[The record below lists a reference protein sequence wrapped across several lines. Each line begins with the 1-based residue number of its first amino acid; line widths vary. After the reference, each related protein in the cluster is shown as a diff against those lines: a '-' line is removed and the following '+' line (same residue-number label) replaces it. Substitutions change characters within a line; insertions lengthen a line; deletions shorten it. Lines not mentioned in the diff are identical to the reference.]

1 MSTLNNSPAAQATN
15 AVGAAAAAMQ
25 QPQAIDH
32 RFLVESLPDV
42 VWVLD
47 VDSLRFIYV
56 SQAVLG
62 LRGLSVEEAMTES
75 MEASVTPADRPRIQ
89 ELLRLRVADFLAG
102 RLAEHSRLT
111 DDMELL
117 RKDGSSV
124 WVEVVSQFK
133 RNVITGRTEIYGVT
147 RDITQRRATQE
158 ALRLSEERHR
168 LLAEQANS
176 VVWTMALDGTITYVS
191 PTVERIRGYTQD
203 EAMRQ
208 PIEDILT
215 PESQASAMGYFVDV
229 FQAAQE
235 GRMPDTYRGHQE
247 YRCKDGSTLWCDV
260 MAFPIAGSDGKFVEL
275 LGISSDINIRK
286 RHEEQLRLAQ
296 AQTEHANQALR
307 EANEELNRLAAL
319 SLRQAEKER
328 VLREEQ
334 EKLFAMLA
342 HELKTPLATVRM
354 IASSIHKEDAQEITR
369 AIRDMNDVIERC
381 VQSGQLA
388 DRRLIIHP
396 QTCDL
401 ASLLKEVLGGSRW
414 AKRLD
419 LRSTPGLAP
428 LQSDPQFLRII
439 VDNLID
445 NAGKYSPP
453 ESQVLI
459 ELALQQREGVPG
471 CVIEVLNLPSDAG
484 WPDPNSLFE
493 KYYRAAHA
501 KRQAGAGLG
510 LFLVEGLVHLLGG
523 QISYEPTST
532 HIRFC
537 CWLPAET
544 VLEPA

>member
-1 MSTLNNSPAAQATN
+1 MSTLHDEPAAHTRPAASAQAH
-15 AVGAAAAAMQ
+15 
-25 QPQAIDH
+25 PQAIDH

-47 VDSLRFIYV
+47 VDSLRFLYI
-56 SQAVLG
+56 SQAVQD
-62 LRGLSVEEAMTES
+62 LRGLSVEEAMAES
-75 MEASVTPADRPRIQ
+75 MEASVTPADRPRIR
-89 ELLRLRVADFLAG
+89 ELLRLRVTEFLSG
-102 RLAEHSRLT
+102 RLAEHSRLI

-117 RKDGSSV
+117 RKDGSTV
-124 WVEVVSQFK
+124 WVEVVSHFK
-133 RNVITGRTEIYGVT
+133 RNVTTGRTELFGVT
-147 RDITQRRATQE
+147 RDITQRRQAQE

-176 VVWTMALDGTITYVS
+176 VVWTMALDGSITYVS
-191 PTVERIRGYTQD
+191 PTVERIRGYTQE

-215 PESQASAMGYFVDV
+215 PESQASSLGYFMDV
-229 FQAAQE
+229 LQAAQE
-235 GRMPDTYRGHQE
+235 GRMPETYRGHQE

-260 MAFPIAGSDGKFVEL
+260 MAFPIAGSDGKLVEL

-286 RHEEQLRLAQ
+286 RHEEQLRLAH
-296 AQTEHANQALR
+296 AQTEHANQALLA
-307 EANEELNRLAAL
+307 ANEELNRLAAL
-319 SLRQAEKER
+319 SLRQADKER

-354 IASSIHKEDAQEITR
+354 IASSIRKEDAQEISR

-388 DRRLIIHP
+388 DRRLIVQP
-396 QTCDL
+396 QSADL
-401 ASLLKEVLGGSRW
+401 RSLLQDVLSGSRW
-414 AKRLD
+414 AQRLD
-419 LRSTPGLAP
+419 MRSAPSQAP
-428 LQSDPQFLRII
+428 LHSDPQFLRI
-439 VDNLID
+439 VLDNLID

-453 ESQVLI
+453 ESRVLI
-459 ELALQQREGVPG
+459 ELAQQQRAGVPG
-471 CVIEVLNLPSDAG
+471 FVVEVLNLPSDAG
-484 WPDPNSLFE
+484 WPDPDCLFE

-510 LFLVEGLVHLLGG
+510 LFLVEGLVQLLGG
-523 QISYEPTST
+523 QITYEPTPS

-537 CWLPAET
+537 CWWPAQT
-544 VLEPA
+544 VCEPA

>member
-1 MSTLNNSPAAQATN
+1 MSRLHDWPDVHLADAALATP
-15 AVGAAAAAMQ
+15 GQ
-25 QPQAIDH
+25 QEAQAIDH

-47 VDSLRFIYV
+47 VDSLRFTYI
-56 SQAVLG
+56 SQAVWD
-62 LRGLSVEEAMTES
+62 LRGLSVEEAMAES
-75 MEASVTPADRPRIQ
+75 MEASVAPEGRRRIR

-102 RLAEHSRLT
+102 RLAEHSRLI

-117 RKDGSSV
+117 RKDGSTV

-133 RNVITGRTEIYGVT
+133 RNLITGRTEIYGLT
-147 RDITQRRATQE
+147 RDITQRRAAQE

-176 VVWTMALDGTITYVS
+176 VVWTMALDGSITYVS
-191 PTVERIRGYTQD
+191 PTVERIRGYTQE

-215 PESQASAMGYFVDV
+215 PESQASSLGYFVDV

-235 GRMPDTYRGHQE
+235 GRMPETYRGHLE
-247 YRCKDGSTLWCDV
+247 YRCKDGSTVWCDV
-260 MAFPIAGSDGKFVEL
+260 MAFPIAGSDGKLVEL

-286 RHEEQLRLAQ
+286 RHEEQLRLAH
-296 AQTEHANQALR
+296 AQTEQANQALR

-319 SLRQAEKER
+319 SVRQAEKER

-396 QTCDL
+396 QSCEL
-401 ASLLKEVLGGSRW
+401 GSLLKEVLGGSRW
-414 AKRLD
+414 TQRLE
-419 LRSTPGLAP
+419 LRSTVGLAP
-428 LQSDPQFLRII
+428 LQTDPQFLRII

-453 ESQVLI
+453 ESQVLV
-459 ELALQQREGVPG
+459 ELAQQQREGVPG
-471 CVIEVLNLPSDAG
+471 YVIEVLNLPSDAG
-484 WPDPNSLFE
+484 WPDPDSL
-493 KYYRAAHA
+493 
-501 KRQAGAGLG
+501 
-510 LFLVEGLVHLLGG
+510 
-523 QISYEPTST
+523 
-532 HIRFC
+532 
-537 CWLPAET
+537 
-544 VLEPA
+544 